1 MKKRLTS
8 VALLFSML
16 FMLFP
21 APASASN
28 GTPNVWNGTADTVWS
43 GSGAFADPYLITSGE
58 ELAGLAQRVN
68 AGNNYKD
75 KYFKLTADIWLN
87 KNSTRTWTPIGD
99 QSRPF
104 RGNFDG
110 NGHTIYGLFINAENG
125 KDIGLFGSIGA
136 GGVVSNLG
144 FSGGFVLGKS
154 RVGTVA
160 GYNAGLIQN
169 CWSNGRIYCVSEYG
183 GGIAGKNEGAVV
195 DCYNTGEIK
204 GSGND
209 CKNLG
214 GITGLNDGGIISGC
228 YNTGKIYAHYRV
240 GGIAGRV
247 GNSGIVFN
255 SWNTGEVNTGE
266 VTSRAHEVGGITGH
280 NSPNCIVANCYNT
293 GDIKGKHRIGGI
305 VGYNH
310 GGVTIN
316 CYSTGEIRGNS
327 NETGI
332 GAIVG
337 YNDDKAASG
346 TGFMGGYDVP
356 DKAGY
361 VVNCYWLAGSVVAGG
376 GPKSGVGANDNNCSI
391 IGVGKFTSPNS
402 NIVASDTGRG
412 GSTWLS
418 QAIESALETAFEVG
432 IDIACQKMEIKA
444 PESLKNI
451 DINID
456 SQPAFTG
463 NSTTYTGTL
472 LAVLNK
478 GVGADETGTYGRW
491 YQYEDTNGG
500 YPVLLKK
507 TSPIFK
513 PPIFDLHLIDWFI
526 LAPIEE
532 EIAESSREESTLP
545 PIVLNSAYPLD
556 REIKTGE
563 SAGFSTS
570 LSGEY
575 PNPGSLIR
583 EWHIVAG
590 DNDYYLSADEETEIG
605 GCSFTFENDN
615 LLKVTAGPDAES
627 RIYQVYCDVSNSKT
641 TVRSRVA
648 TLTVNGNRLEP
659 EPEDTGKT
667 ELRFYIGRAES
678 YVTEAGRSDSRIQSM
693 DAAPIVRE
701 GRTLLPIRYVAEPLG
716 ATVGWDPATQKATV
730 TLGTKT
736 VELWIGSNTGRVNGS
751 VAPIDPLN
759 PAVVPITVPPGRTML
774 PLRFIAEALGCQV
787 DWNEPAREVKVTYP
801 RD

>member
-1 MKKRLTS
+1 MRKALTAA
-8 VALLFSML
+8 ALLFSML
-16 FMLFP
+16 LMLFP
-21 APASASN
+21 APASASD

-43 GSGAFADPYLITSGE
+43 GSGALADPYLISSGE

-75 KYFKLTADIWLN
+75 KYFKLTADVWLN

-136 GGVVSNLG
+136 GGVVRNLG
-144 FSGGFVLGKS
+144 FSDGFALGRS

-160 GYNAGLIQN
+160 GYNTGLIQN
-169 CWSNGRIYCVSEYG
+169 CWSNGRIYCTSEYG
-183 GGIAGKNEGAVV
+183 GGIVGKNNGAVV

-204 GSGND
+204 GSGDD
-209 CKNLG
+209 CDNLG
-214 GITGLNDGGIISGC
+214 GITGLNEGGIISGC

-240 GGIAGRV
+240 GGVAGRV

-255 SWNTGEVNTGE
+255 SWNTGEVD
-266 VTSRAHEVGGITGH
+266 SRAHEVGGITGH

-293 GDIKGKHRIGGI
+293 GDIKGKHRVGGV

-327 NETGI
+327 GETGI

-337 YNDDKAASG
+337 YNDDKAGSG

-418 QAIESALETAFEVG
+418 QAIESALEKAFEVG
-432 IDIACQKMEIKA
+432 IDIACQKLEIKT

-472 LAVLNK
+472 LEVLNK

-491 YQYEDTNGG
+491 YQYEDINGG

-507 TSPIFK
+507 TSSIFFK
-513 PPIFDLHLIDWFI
+513 PPVFDLRPDLRPIDWSL

-532 EIAESSREESTLP
+532 KIEEESGKEGTLP
-545 PIVLNSAYPLD
+545 PILLNNAYPLD
-556 REIKTGE
+556 REIETGE
-563 SAGFSTS
+563 SAVFSTN
-570 LSGEY
+570 LSSEY
-575 PNPGSLIR
+575 PDPGSLIR
-583 EWHIVAG
+583 EWHVVAG
-590 DNDYYLSADEETEIG
+590 DNDYYLSSDEETEIG
-605 GCSFTFENDN
+605 GCSFVFENDN
-615 LLKVTAGPDAES
+615 LLRVTAGPDAES
-627 RIYQVYCDVSNSKT
+627 GIYQVYCYVSNSNT

-648 TLTVNGNRLEP
+648 TLTVQGNNTGNTQGDRQGSSTSISLTIGDSFMTVNGNRLEIDP
-659 EPEDTGKT
+659 GRGTKP
-667 ELRFYIGRAES
+667 LAIG
-678 YVTEAGRSDSRIQSM
+678 
-693 DAAPIVRE
+693 
-701 GRTLLPIRYVAEPLG
+701 GRTILPIR
-716 ATVGWDPATQKATV
+716 
-730 TLGTKT
+730 
-736 VELWIGSNTGRVNGS
+736 
-751 VAPIDPLN
+751 
-759 PAVVPITVPPGRTML
+759 AVV
-774 PLRFIAEALGCQV
+774 EALGGSIS
-787 DWNEPAREVKVTYP
+787 WNEGEGKITIARQNTVIEMWVDNKEMLVNGAAITNDVPPMIIGARTYVP
-801 RD
+801 VRFVAENLNCDVSWDGATRTVSITTR